1 MTTDDTT
8 KPDTTKPETS
18 PRRLWLTLLP
28 VGLFAAL
35 AVLFWVGLFSGDKS
49 KIPSA
54 LIGKPVPAFALE
66 ALPGADLPGFSADA
80 LKGQVTLV
88 NVWASWC
95 VPCREEHPQLVEL
108 AKDSRFKL
116 YGMNYKDKEANAK
129 GFLDRFGNPY
139 AAIGIDPSG
148 RTGIDWGVYG
158 VPETFVIGRD
168 GTILYKFIGP
178 IMPDTL
184 KSQLMPEIEKA
195 LAK

>member
-1 MTTDDTT
+1 MSRDDTA
-8 KPDTTKPETS
+8 KPEAS
-18 PRRLWLTLLP
+18 SRRLWLTLLP
-28 VGLFAAL
+28 LGLFAAM
-35 AVLFWVGLFSGDKS
+35 AILFWVGLFSGDKS